1 MSRFGDLLKTG
12 EVHSAFEKE
21 TAAVAPVPEPVVEVA
36 HPEPVYTPPVV
47 IDDFTNPLDSM
58 PVANGNS
65 LPNFKKMTKIE
76 LEEYG
81 RTVGIELDR
90 RLSQK
95 KLVKQLKEHIQKTG

>member
-36 HPEPVYTPPVV
+36 PPEPVYTPPVV
-47 IDDFTNPLDSM
+47 IDDFTNPLDAM

-65 LPNFKKMTKIE
+65 HPNFKKMSKVE
-76 LEEYG
+76 LEEFG

-95 KLVKQLKEHIQKTG
+95 KLVKQLKEHIEKTG